1 MTLSIQLL
9 TEIEKSAKVKTQIRV
24 RKVNMTDEIQNQTSD
39 DLVNAALNTGAIA
52 SQETVITNEA
62 FDIAKETADS
72 NRIAET
78 LSALQGIIERNAH
91 ELQNVE
97 HELKEKRQMLKN
109 IFDNDT
115 TLHEAEEQA
124 QTANKKA
131 KERKT
136 EISNNSQAVSL
147 KLQIAEIN
155 QNKKEIEEAL
165 SNHLVNYHQLTGS
178 TSFDTSDGDQWDFS
192 IRAKVKIS
200 K

>member
-1 MTLSIQLL
+1 MST
-9 TEIEKSAKVKTQIRV
+9 A
-24 RKVNMTDEIQNQTSD
+24 D
-39 DLVNAALNTGAIA
+39 DLVNEALSEGAAVVE
-52 SQETVITNEA
+52 ETVAVSAA

-72 NRIAET
+72 DQIAET
-78 LSALQGIIERNAH
+78 LSALQGVIERNAK
-91 ELQNVE
+91 ELQNVDQD
-97 HELKEKRQMLKN
+97 LKEKRQMLKN

-115 TLHEAEEQA
+115 TLHEAEEEAKVASQ
-124 QTANKKA
+124 KA
-131 KERKT
+131 KERKAN
-136 EISNNSQAVSL
+136 IQNDSQAVAL

-192 IRAKVKIS
+192 IRARVKIN